1 MAVTAP
7 AMAVTAPAIAVTALA
22 TRRAGLA
29 GSPGGAVVSD
39 SRPPRAQAGGGHG
52 EVPRSTSF
60 PPWCAGRT
68 WRRPFRRL
76 GDGCAEVDHEETAE
90 RVGEGLGHAEAVVV
104 QREHHA

>member
-39 SRPPRAQAGGGHG
+39 SRPHVPRLGVATAKSRDRPRSLRGVPAGRAGG
-52 EVPRSTSF
+52 RFAAS
-60 PPWCAGRT
+60 
-68 WRRPFRRL
+68 